1 MRNVE
6 NNTNTIDDLKAQ
18 IRDLQ
23 ARIDSR
29 EQTATQRDTVYDVCR
44 VDESNYGTFIK
55 VCDALHHDGKAVRN
69 ISDKHHKHHITG
81 NAKNWVAN
89 AGGKAK
95 FLELTKAF
103 VYDGGDP
110 YVPTKYDTNVL
121 QASVPDMVATYL
133 SECDKVGKGFTTT
146 CYLEET
152 GSFKGTPFGIIQTGD
167 KRYVVGKVIRPHDKV
182 QRIKHTRWLYRDIDQ
197 QTKGQRAKCDIV
209 VFEPRS

>member
-1 MRNVE
+1 MRNVK
-6 NNTNTIDDLKAQ
+6 NNTDTIKHLKAQ

-23 ARIDSR
+23 VRLDSR
-29 EQTATQRDTVYDVCR
+29 EKSATQRDTVYDVCR
-44 VDESNYGTFIK
+44 VDESNYDLFVN
-55 VCDALHHDGKAVRN
+55 VCEALHVEGKAVRN
-69 ISDKHHKHHITG
+69 ISDKHHVDHVTG

-103 VYDGGDP
+103 VYDGEEF
-110 YVPTKYDTNVL
+110 VPTVYNTNVL
-121 QASVPDMVATYL
+121 QASVPDMVSTYL
-133 SECDKVGKGFTTT
+133 RECDEANKGFTTT

-152 GSFKGTPFGIIQTGD
+152 GSFKGTPFGIIQTGN
-167 KRYVVGKVIRPHDKV
+167 KRYVVGKVVSPHDRV
-182 QRIKHTRWLYRDIDQ
+182 QRIKHTRWLYRDIDK

>member
-1 MRNVE
+1 MKNVKH
-6 NNTNTIDDLKAQ
+6 NTDTIKHLKAQ

-23 ARIDSR
+23 ARLDSR
-29 EQTATQRDTVYDVCR
+29 EQTATTRDTIYDVCR
-44 VDESNYGTFIK
+44 VDEANYDTFVN
-55 VCDALHHDGKAVRN
+55 VCDALHGGKAVRN
-69 ISDKHHKHHITG
+69 ISNPRHTDHVTG

-103 VYDGGDP
+103 VNDGEEF
-110 YVPTKYDTNVL
+110 VPTLYNTNVL
-121 QASVPDMVATYL
+121 QASVPDMVSTYL
-133 SECDKVGKGFTTT
+133 RECDEANKGFTTT

-152 GSFKGTPFGIIQTGD
+152 GSFKGTPFGIIQTGN
-167 KRYVVGKVIRPHDKV
+167 KRYVVGKVVSPHDRV
-182 QRIKHTRWLYRDIDQ
+182 QRIKHTRWLYRDIDK